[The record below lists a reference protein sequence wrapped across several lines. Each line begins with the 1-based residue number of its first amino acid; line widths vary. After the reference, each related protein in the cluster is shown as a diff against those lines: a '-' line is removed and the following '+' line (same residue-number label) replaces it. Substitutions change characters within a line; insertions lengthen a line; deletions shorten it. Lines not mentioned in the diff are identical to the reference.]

1 MTNAVLNVSV
11 LLVLGA
17 VVAPV
22 LRRLRPLPLAC
33 GALLLVALTVVF
45 DTLMIAADL
54 YVFDPDRILGVY
66 VWGAPVEDFAYAL
79 AASALMPALWTW
91 LGARRRPVRRGGPGR
106 RSGAPVADGAEP
118 GAQPG
123 AVPGGDPTA
132 DRARRGEE
140 A

>member
-1 MTNAVLNVSV
+1 MTNAVMNAGV

-22 LRRLRPLPLAC
+22 LRRLRPGPLVW
-33 GALLLVALTVVF
+33 GALLLVVLTVVF

-91 LGARRRPVRRGGPGR
+91 LGRRRGAGR
-106 RSGAPVADGAEP
+106 TGAGHTGRAG
-118 GAQPG
+118 
-123 AVPGGDPTA
+123 
-132 DRARRGEE
+132 RARRGDPGDGTGG
-140 A
+140 AG